1 MVSAPT
7 VCGLCGRMVSAPTV
21 CGLCGRILSAPT
33 VRGGFGRMVS
43 APTVCGGCGRMVSA
57 PTVRG
62 GFGRMVSAPTVCG
75 LCGRMVSARVTQ
87 LQGQSIAHKL
97 IKLAV
102 SVNKPLYAAC
112 SYKRVPHYKL
122 FRLIIEAGRNAF
134 ASFVYIAPFAA
145 FIHYCCTVL

>member
-1 MVSAPT
+1 MRGCGRMVSAPT

-21 CGLCGRILSAPT
+21 CGSC
-33 VRGGFGRMVS
+33 GRMVS
-43 APTVCGGCGRMVSA
+43 APTVCGGCGRVVSA
-57 PTVRG
+57 PTVCCG
-62 GFGRMVSAPTVCG
+62 LVRMVSAPTVCG
-75 LCGRMVSARVTQ
+75 LCGRVVSAPTVGCGLCWRIST
-87 LQGQSIAHKL
+87 ARKL
-97 IKLAV
+97 IKLAG

-112 SYKRVPHYKL
+112 AYKRVPHYKL